1 MFVTYDLIIPVTA
14 REAQARFVNLM
25 HGTWLTGASQ
35 AAYDGGGHTGLL
47 RVGPAGAIAAK
58 QVQVTVLEPV
68 YREDAMTAG
77 LRWEATGPAGA
88 LFPVLDA
95 NVTISPAAAASKPSA
110 TQHARVTLTGVY
122 RPPLGRAG
130 AALDQVALQQIASAT
145 IQTFLRGV
153 TARLTSPGA
162 AAESGVLRPQPG
174 TT

>member
-1 MFVTYDLIIPVTA
+1 MFVTCDLIIPVTA

-25 HGTWLTGASQ
+25 HGTWLAGASQ
-35 AAYDGGGHTGLL
+35 TAYDGAHTGLL
-47 RVGPAGAIAAK
+47 RVGPAGGIAAK
-58 QVQVTVLEPV
+58 RVRVTVLEPV

-88 LFPVLDA
+88 LFPMLDA
-95 NVTISPAAAASKPSA
+95 NITISPAAASKPSA

-130 AALDQVALQQIASAT
+130 AALDQVALQQVASAT
-145 IQTFLRGV
+145 IQVFLRGV
-153 TARLTSPGA
+153 TARLTSPDA
-162 AAESGVLRPQPG
+162 APASGVLRPQPG

>member
-1 MFVTYDLIIPVTA
+1 MFVTCDLIVPVTA

-35 AAYDGGGHTGLL
+35 AAYDGEHTGLL
-47 RVGPAGAIAAK
+47 RVGPGGAVGGK
-58 QVQVTVLEPV
+58 QVLVTVLEPV

-88 LFPVLDA
+88 LFPMLDA
-95 NVTISPAAAASKPSA
+95 NITISPAAAASVPRA
-110 TQHARVTLTGVY
+110 TQHARVILTGVY

-130 AALDQVALQQIASAT
+130 AAIDQVVLQQIASAT

-153 TARLTSPGA
+153 TARLTSPDA
-162 AAESGVLRPQPG
+162 AAESAVLRPQPG